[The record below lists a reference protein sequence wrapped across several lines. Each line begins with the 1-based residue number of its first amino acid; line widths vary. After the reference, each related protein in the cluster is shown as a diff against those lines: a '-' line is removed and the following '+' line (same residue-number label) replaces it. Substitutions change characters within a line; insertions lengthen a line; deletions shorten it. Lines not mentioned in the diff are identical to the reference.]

1 MDYTKIALSGIN
13 GANKAIGN
21 TSNNIA
27 NSETI
32 GYKSQSMQF
41 SQMVVKNGSQGS
53 GVGVG
58 SGAVSTNHNGGSML
72 PTGNALHQAIS
83 GEGYFVVET
92 GNGEQILTRNG
103 AFQFDKDGYL
113 VDGYGNH
120 VQGFGND
127 STALQ
132 EIKIDDTSL
141 PPVVTN
147 EGALSINFGNDMT
160 DPTDEI
166 VTSLKVYDSL
176 GQSSNLNIKF
186 KNYQIDPTTNE
197 ATWEI
202 EANINGGT
210 VTLTPNTVHFDD
222 KGQMITGKGAIDADG
237 KFDLDLSKQTPALPG
252 VGNMEIDIST
262 STGYAGNTT
271 IKSQTSNGRSYAEY
285 DGYQVEANGKIVF
298 SYAGGE
304 TKEVATLAMANVK
317 NPDGLVMENN
327 GYYSV
332 GIDAGEVFFGKS
344 GETGFGNM
352 YSGYLEGSNVDMTG
366 ELVNLI
372 GLQKM
377 FQSNSKVLGVAKET
391 NNALMQAV

>member
-13 GANKAIGN
+13 GANRAIGN

-32 GYKSQSMQF
+32 GFKQTSMQF
-41 SQMVVKNGSQGS
+41 SQMVVKNGANGT

-58 SGAVSTNHNGGSML
+58 SGAVSTNHNGGSMV

-83 GEGYFVVET
+83 GEGYFVVENE
-92 GNGEQILTRNG
+92 NGEQSLTRNG
-103 AFQFDKDGYL
+103 AFEFDKDGYL

-120 VQGFGND
+120 VQGFGSG

-132 EIKIDDTSL
+132 DIKIDETSL
-141 PPVVTN
+141 PPVITDSGSL
-147 EGALSINFGNDMT
+147 EINFGNDMT

-166 VTSLKVYDSL
+166 VTSVKVFDSL
-176 GQSSNLNIKF
+176 GDSQNLNIKF
-186 KNYQIDPTTNE
+186 KNYSIDPVTSE

-202 EANINGGT
+202 EASVDGKA
-210 VTLTPNTVHFDD
+210 VALTPNTVHFND
-222 KGQMITGKGAIDADG
+222 KGELIKGKGAIDGDG
-237 KFDLDLSKQTPALPG
+237 KFELNLGTLTPALPG
-252 VGNMEIDIST
+252 VGKVEMDISK

-271 IKSQTSNGRSYAEY
+271 IKSQNSNGRTYAEY
-285 DGYQVEANGKIVF
+285 DGYQVEADGSIVF

-304 TKEVATLAMANVK
+304 TKEVATIAMANVK
-317 NPDGLVMENN
+317 NPDGLVMGNN

-332 GIDAGEVFFGKS
+332 GIAAGDVFYGKS
-344 GETGFGNM
+344 GDTGFGNM
-352 YSGYLEGSNVDMTG
+352 YSGYLEGSNVDMTA

-372 GLQKM
+372 SLQKM